1 MTGDRCVVCGAGTH
15 GSANACA
22 RCKRILERVETRRDA
37 SGGLRRVNAAARLRA
52 LAGSWRD
59 GAFHC
64 FYTGVGLI
72 EDHSRWRDHRYLVF
86 EDRIP
91 GDGASV
97 VVTCALV
104 SRMKADLI
112 EDRFKLIVTELANV
126 FNGGTFD
133 QAAFPEQPHV
143 GTTGRPPAQ
152 RRIGAGGDRALGAMC
167 LRAESIAVADVRRPQ
182 PASAADAPPP

>member
-1 MTGDRCVVCGAGTH
+1 MTGDQCVVCGAGTH
-15 GSANACA
+15 RPAVACA
-22 RCKRILERVETRRDA
+22 RCKRILDRVETRRNA

-64 FYTGVGLI
+64 FYTGACLI

-91 GDGASV
+91 GDGATV

-104 SRMKADLI
+104 SRMKADLT
-112 EDRFKLIVTELANV
+112 EDQFKLIVTELAKALD
-126 FNGGTFD
+126 GGTFD
-133 QAAFPEQPHV
+133 QRAFPDQSHE
-143 GTTGRPPAQ
+143 RPPA
-152 RRIGAGGDRALGAMC
+152 
-167 LRAESIAVADVRRPQ
+167 
-182 PASAADAPPP
+182 